1 MVSRHFG
8 AEKLVEILRGDMVES
23 SHYGHMAISDN
34 KGNLKYSLG
43 NPREIIYPR
52 SSCKMIQAL
61 PLLESGSADY
71 YKLESRHL
79 ALACASHSGGEAHLE
94 VAKDWLQKLN
104 LDTKHLMCGAHKPYD
119 IKELK
124 YLKDNGLIPTQLHNN
139 CSGKHLGFL
148 TISRNFRKID
158 HEKLN
163 YIDIDHPVQVMVQ
176 KAFEEMTG
184 FTDPK
189 FALDGCSAP
198 NFTCTV
204 EALARSMANLA
215 RPDGFSQQRKLAIT
229 RLREAVLQNPY
240 LIAGEDRLCT
250 KLMKRSAGRFIVK
263 VGAEGVYTAILLE
276 EGLGI
281 ALKISDGARRASEC
295 LIVTILARL
304 GFLDAKD
311 PEIRDIME
319 APIVNWSKNPTGV
332 LKASENIWKGGKPLI
347 L

>member
-1 MVSRHFG
+1 LASRYFG

-104 LDTKHLMCGAHKPYD
+104 LETKHLMCGVHKPYD

-124 YLKDNGLIPTQLHNN
+124 YLKDNGLTPTQLHNN

-148 TISRNFRKID
+148 TISRNFRKTD

-163 YIDIDHPVQVMVQ
+163 YIDIDHPVLKPYIQGDSTQGNHLNATSVINAIH
-176 KAFEEMTG
+176 KAGGMAFLAHPARYRVNYRKLIEYAAG
-184 FTDPK
+184 IGI
-189 FALDGCSAP
+189 DG
-198 NFTCTV
+198 V
-204 EALARSMANLA
+204 EAWYDYDNGSFWTPSDFICEDIN
-215 RPDGFSQQRKLAIT
+215 KLANG
-229 RLREAVLQNPY
+229 LGL
-240 LIAGEDRLCT
+240 LCT
-250 KLMKRSAGRFIVK
+250 CG
-263 VGAEGVYTAILLE
+263 TDTH
-276 EGLGI
+276 GLN
-281 ALKISDGARRASEC
+281 LTCR
-295 LIVTILARL
+295 
-304 GFLDAKD
+304 
-311 PEIRDIME
+311 
-319 APIVNWSKNPTGV
+319 
-332 LKASENIWKGGKPLI
+332 
-347 L
+347 